1 MYTSIKVRAE
11 VIKTEDTQKIIKAIK
26 NAVSITEDEIRLES
40 ENDKLVIVIEKKA
53 TAAII
58 EPLHNLIRQ
67 DKVIDAVRK
76 VLKRNRIG
84 NITSIKLNREA
95 LYSKHINLF
104 SDDSDI
110 LPPIELII
118 ASDNID
124 KIIDWLAPPTKDG
137 KPVFELKIE
146 DLWSED
152 ENV

>member
-1 MYTSIKVRAE
+1 M
-11 VIKTEDTQKIIKAIK
+11 
-26 NAVSITEDEIRLES
+26 
-40 ENDKLVIVIEKKA
+40 
-53 TAAII
+53 I

-95 LYSKHINLF
+95 LYSRHINLF

-118 ASDNID
+118 ASDDID

-137 KPVFELKIE
+137 KPIFELRIE
-146 DLWSED
+146 DFEK
-152 ENV
+152 ENGNI